1 MNKPVDKM
9 YHNRPIGIYY
19 LNNSKTKMN
28 GKTYKEILDGK
39 KVMLPLHFKGIN
51 KYSRLLHTND
61 VNNVSKDVAKHIE
74 SISVYKISDKR
85 LETMV
90 QWHDVG
96 HCPYG
101 HAGEELLNQLISE
114 NDDFYYDSFF
124 SGYKHNL
131 LSAKILLDEKKNI
144 SWDVIDGV
152 IKHSS
157 TLTKNFNISKVQEYN
172 LLKLNYIFRCS
183 KTQNYNKS
191 WYHFIRNFY
200 YNFTCDQC
208 NTQKLPLN
216 KPGNHQLNNSKISL
230 CNRDRK
236 DCFCCVCKENEGDV
250 NKNIARYLL
259 YPYSLTFEGEILRI
273 SDEISGLTKDLY
285 YYFEYVSK
293 SAKEKMHIIRSKI
306 LNTVEILKAKFE
318 DTSTTEFLNCFYSI
332 IENAEDKT
340 SKMDEIIKYLVNKIV
355 VSNNIIE
362 VEATK
367 RHNDISSYMSIA
379 DGKCKPLIS
388 FDAETEIIFNSLK
401 SSIYGVI
408 HNDKI
413 IKEDNAEGEK
423 LLKCAFEKFYNEP
436 EPFFKISEN
445 AEIADDLSK
454 MTKSIALLK
463 GNICDKIQHSKD
475 AFSQENDTSKL
486 LNAYRREIAFYIAK
500 MTEEDLAK
508 I

>member
-1 MNKPVDKM
+1 MNKK
-9 YHNRPIGIYY
+9 PIGKYY
-19 LNNSKTKMN
+19 LNSSETSIN
-28 GKTYKEILDGK
+28 GKTYKKLLDGK
-39 KVMLPLHFKGIN
+39 KVMLPLNHKDID
-51 KYSRLLHTND
+51 KYSRLSHTND
-61 VNNVSKDVAKHIE
+61 VNVISKNVLKHIKG
-74 SISVYKISDKR
+74 ISEYKISENR

-131 LSAKILLDEKKNI
+131 LSAKILLDEKKNV

-183 KTQNYNKS
+183 KTQDFNKS

-200 YNFTCDQC
+200 SDFACDRC
-208 NTQKLPLN
+208 ETRKLPLN

-230 CNRDRK
+230 CDRDRK
-236 DCFCCVCKENEGDV
+236 ERFCCVCKENDGDV

-293 SAKEKMHIIRSKI
+293 NAEEKMHIIRSKI

-318 DTSTTEFLNCFYSI
+318 DKSIADFLNCFYSV
-332 IENAEDKT
+332 IENAKDKE
-340 SKMDEIIKYLVNKIV
+340 SQMIKITNYLIGKIV

-362 VEATK
+362 ITTEK
-367 RHNDISSYMSIA
+367 PHNDIPAYMSISN
-379 DGKCKPLIS
+379 GKCKPLIS
-388 FDAETEIIFNSLK
+388 FDTETEIIFNALK

-413 IKEDNAEGEK
+413 IKEDNEEGERR
-423 LLKCAFEKFYNEP
+423 LKHAFEKYYNDP
-436 EPFFKISEN
+436 NAFFEIPEN
-445 AEIADDLSK
+445 AETADDLSK
-454 MTKSIALLK
+454 MTKSIAQME
-463 GNICDKIQHSKD
+463 GSICDKIQQSKVRFNKED
-475 AFSQENDTSKL
+475 DTSKL